1 VQGQAPGQEGKSP
14 IIHHPDVRRMLM
26 TMRALS
32 EASRALCYVTSAA
45 FDYAHKAEDAGQQ
58 AAAMQRAELLTP
70 LSKAWSTE
78 ISQEVTSIGVQVHG
92 GMGYI
97 EETGAAQLMR
107 DARITTIY
115 EGTTGIQANDLIGRK
130 VIRDKGKGMTSLLV
144 DVDATVAELQT
155 VLPTMAKQLST
166 ASAELREAT
175 DFILAHYE
183 DDPDFAG
190 AVSFHYLMGTGTVIA
205 GWQMARAALIAKAQR
220 DEDVAFYSA
229 KLATATFYMEQILP
243 RSAAHFSTISLDSTA
258 MMALDMQQF

>member
-1 VQGQAPGQEGKSP
+1 
-14 IIHHPDVRRMLM
+14 MLL
-26 TMRALS
+26 TMRSLS

-45 FDYAHKAEDAGQQ
+45 FDHAHKAEDADQQ

-130 VIRDKGKGMTSLLV
+130 VIRDQGKGMSNLLA
-144 DVDATVAELQT
+144 DVEVTVAELQT
-155 VLPTMAKQLST
+155 VLPTMAKQLAAAST
-166 ASAELREAT
+166 QLREVT

-183 DDPDFAG
+183 DDPSFAG

-220 DEDVAFYSA
+220 DEDAVFYDA
-229 KLATATFYMEQILP
+229 KLATATFYMEQIMP
-243 RSAAHFSTISLDSTA
+243 RSVAHFSTITLESTA
-258 MMALDMQQF
+258 MMALDMDQF